1 MMDSFEFS
9 LNCNCIGKVS
19 MKNESSDHVIL
30 PARLKPKKPNV
41 FGYYIFKITSNLT
54 SRWTYCRVID
64 WCDDENECYL
74 PTVQHIYF
82 VKTNM

>member
-1 MMDSFEFS
+1 MTDAIEFS

-19 MKNESSDHVIL
+19 MKNESSDRAIL

-64 WCDDENECYL
+64 WCDDENDCYL
-74 PTVQHIYF
+74 PTVYDTYF
-82 VKTNM
+82 VNTDI